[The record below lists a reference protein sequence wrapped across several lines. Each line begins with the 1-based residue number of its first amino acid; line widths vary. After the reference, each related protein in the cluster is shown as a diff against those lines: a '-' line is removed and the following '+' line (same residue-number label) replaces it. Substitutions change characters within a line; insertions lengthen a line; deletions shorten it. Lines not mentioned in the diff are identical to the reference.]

1 MLILVGA
8 MSIRFALC
16 LNRCFHLK
24 AGVTYLR
31 FVTSRS
37 ESGVWKQCGA
47 MSAEDDRSSVTWRH
61 VALRSFGVVFRPVGV
76 K

>member
-8 MSIRFALC
+8 LSIRFAQC

-24 AGVTYLR
+24 AGVAFFR

-37 ESGVWKQCGA
+37 ESGVRKQYGA
-47 MSAEDDRSSVTWRH
+47 
-61 VALRSFGVVFRPVGV
+61 
-76 K
+76 